1 MYITDVS
8 SEEDFYFM
16 EQELSDALQPPN
28 PKQAKRKQAG
38 SPNVM
43 PPRKKVQSSSI
54 TIVRPDKIFVYC
66 VLLTC
71 VRLRSFLDMN
81 Y

>member
-28 PKQAKRKQAG
+28 PKQAKPKQAA
-38 SPNVM
+38 SPNVT
-43 PPRKKVQSSSI
+43 PPGKKAQSSST
-54 TIVRPDKIFVYC
+54 TIVKPDQIFVIF
-66 VLLTC
+66 L
-71 VRLRSFLDMN
+71 SF
-81 Y
+81 